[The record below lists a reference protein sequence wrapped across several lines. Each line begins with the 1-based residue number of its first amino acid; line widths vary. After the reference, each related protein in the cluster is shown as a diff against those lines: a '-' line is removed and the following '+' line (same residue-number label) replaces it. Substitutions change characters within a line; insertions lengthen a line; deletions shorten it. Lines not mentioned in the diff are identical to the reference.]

1 VALLPQD
8 EDEGEASTE
17 EESHE
22 EYIFRLSGFVLDY
35 FEGSKAQE
43 YLITMLSNLN
53 DHISP
58 PLLKNGLRK
67 GLIKIIGEN
76 RKRKRRSVVG
86 EGGDWEMNVFDRQ
99 GMDRGLWALSK
110 GSVKMEAMWRNLT
123 LSEDRKVMLK

>member
-1 VALLPQD
+1 
-8 EDEGEASTE
+8 
-17 EESHE
+17 
-22 EYIFRLSGFVLDY
+22 VLDY